1 MNRIP
6 GPLLI
11 QAGTILLFLALWE
24 LVGEGGLLFRG
35 LVPSVFDILGA
46 AWTQL
51 STGFLWPH
59 FLVTVHEASV
69 GFAVAALF
77 AIPIGI
83 LLGAHPFLRKTLEP
97 PILYFAATPK
107 IILYPIFLMALGA
120 QLESKMAMAAVS
132 GFFPLVINVI
142 LGAAVINE
150 IFVKVAK
157 SVRASV
163 LQIVVR
169 VYLPS
174 MLLPIFAGMRLGLGA
189 SIVGAILG
197 ELKVSNAGLGFI
209 IIEAFNHF
217 RIAEMYASLLLTFFF
232 AAAVNLLMSL
242 ILGKMRRFAPE
253 RAMGW

>member
-6 GPLLI
+6 KPFLI
-11 QAGTILLFLALWE
+11 QAGSILLFLTLWE
-24 LVGEGGLLFRG
+24 FVGESQLLFRG
-35 LVPSVFDILGA
+35 IVPGVFEILSA
-46 AWTQL
+46 AWRQL

-59 FLVTVHEASV
+59 LFVTVYEAVV
-69 GFAVAALF
+69 GFSVAALS

-83 LLGAHPFLRKTLEP
+83 LLGANPFLRKVLEP
-97 PILYFAATPK
+97 VILYFAATPK
-107 IILYPIFLMALGA
+107 IILFPIFLMALGA

-132 GFFPLVINVI
+132 GFFPLVINAT
-142 LGAAVINE
+142 LGAASVNG
-150 IFVKVAK
+150 IFIKVAK
-157 SVRASV
+157 SAGASG
-163 LQIVVR
+163 LQIIIR

-217 RIAEMYASLLLTFFF
+217 RIAEMYAGILLTFCF
-232 AAAVNLLMSL
+232 AAAVNLLMTL
-242 ILGKMRRFAPE
+242 ILGKMRRFSPE
-253 RAMGW
+253 REIGW